1 MHPLQAVLVVAVAG
15 SLLALAACRQEGPAE
30 KAGKDLDKAMEHT
43 GDTMKKAGESV
54 GDKIDEAGEKLK
66 DAAGK

>member
-1 MHPLQAVLVVAVAG
+1 LPARCWLSPPVVE
-15 SLLALAACRQEGPAE
+15 EGPAE

-54 GDKIDEAGEKLK
+54 GDKIDEAGKKLK
-66 DAAGK
+66 DAAGR